1 MVANILVNW
10 LISIGKKREKANYN
24 IKKSYFPLKITAYS
38 IAASR
43 MAKKLANMIKKYC
56 RGTLERSTNSAN
68 SATKS
73 TENTTAPIQSVNIVA
88 RKSLMSQRAIQQIN

>member
-38 IAASR
+38 IAAIR
-43 MAKKLANMIKKYC
+43 MAKKLANMIKKYLFLC
-56 RGTLERSTNSAN
+56 LLKNLIKN
-68 SATKS
+68 HKLLY
-73 TENTTAPIQSVNIVA
+73 IY
-88 RKSLMSQRAIQQIN
+88 